1 MSVEVFGVVTFA
13 EVVLEDD
20 AHHVYLGTA
29 HYYYSATPGLI
40 SSILFKHKGREPK
53 IKRIYLLNDKI

>member
-20 AHHVYLGTA
+20 AHHVHLGTA

-40 SSILFKHKGREPK
+40 SSIQFKHKELKPK
-53 IKRIYLLNDKI
+53 I